1 VHHYAVYDTSEKSL
15 REAVLIRRVDE
26 FVDKLL
32 VNNQRIEVDPS
43 GERYQTDLRGR
54 PSSVR
59 PVLERLDA
67 RTLWILGR
75 D

>member
-1 VHHYAVYDTSEKSL
+1 MRTNAHEISPLCARLSTSYANSNPKVHHYAVYDTSEKSL

-43 GERYQTDLRGR
+43 GERYRR
-54 PSSVR
+54 R
-59 PVLERLDA
+59 
-67 RTLWILGR
+67 
-75 D
+75 